1 MIDIKLVD
9 PINKLL
15 LKVVKDT
22 LSNFVYIGGAL
33 IKGDYCIVECKVKK
47 VSVSKGIFKISLDTA
62 TVKNNKDITKP
73 VKVTAADLLDIKP
86 KMMREI
92 IKSIVRCLNS
102 SDNEE
107 IIAKTL
113 EAVNKKYVLVPYK
126 DYPKLTEASSGYLYR
141 FATKDYFFG
150 HAKVYCDE
158 KGKPDFSIMYEL
170 FYEDGKK
177 IAGYAEHVF
186 EIGVQL

>member
-33 IKGDYCIVECKVKK
+33 IKGEYCIVECKVKK
-47 VSVSKGIFKISLDTA
+47 VSVSKGIFKISLDNA

-113 EAVNKKYVLVPYK
+113 ETVNKKYVLVPYK

>member
-33 IKGDYCIVECKVKK
+33 IKGEYCIVECKVKK
-47 VSVSKGIFKISLDTA
+47 VSVSKGIFKISLDNA

-102 SDNEE
+102 SDNEK

-113 EAVNKKYVLVPYK
+113 ETVNKKYVLVPYK

>member
-1 MIDIKLVD
+1 MIDVKLVE

-15 LKVVKDT
+15 LKAIKDT

-33 IKGDYCIVECKVKK
+33 IKGEYYIVECKVKK
-47 VSVSKGIFKISLDTA
+47 VSVSKGIFKLSLDTA
-62 TVKNNKDITKP
+62 TIKNNKDMTKP
-73 VKVTAADLLDIKP
+73 VKITSANLLDIKP

-102 SDNEE
+102 SDNETT
-107 IIAKTL
+107 IAKTL
-113 EAVNKKYVLVPYK
+113 ENVSKKYTLVPFK
-126 DYPKLTEASSGYLYR
+126 DYPKLVEESSGYLYR

-158 KGKPDFSIMYEL
+158 KGKPDFSIVYEL
-170 FYEDGKK
+170 FYADGKK
-177 IAGYAEHVF
+177 VSGYGEHVF
-186 EIGVQL
+186 EISVQL

>member
-1 MIDIKLVD
+1 MIDTKLLEPV
-9 PINKLL
+9 NKLL
-15 LKVVKDT
+15 LKAIKDT
-22 LSNFVYIGGAL
+22 ISNFVYIGGAL
-33 IKGDYCIVECKVKK
+33 VKGEYCIVECKVKK
-47 VSVSKGIFKISLDTA
+47 VSVSKGIFKLSLDTA

-73 VKVTAADLLDIKP
+73 VKVTTADLLDIKP

-102 SDNEE
+102 PDNEATV
-107 IIAKTL
+107 AKTV
-113 EAVNKKYVLVPYK
+113 EAVGKKYKLIPYK
-126 DYPKLTEASSGYLYR
+126 NYPKLSEESSGYLYR

-158 KGKPDFSIMYEL
+158 KGKPDFSVMYEL

-177 IAGYAEHVF
+177 IGGYAEHVF